1 MVQRIVKQI
10 YEYFDHNYSE
20 QMEKNIQQYIR
31 ENQQH
36 KHGVHRYSL
45 EQFGLNT
52 DDVNEKFKDYC

>member
-1 MVQRIVKQI
+1 
-10 YEYFDHNYSE
+10 
-20 QMEKNIQQYIR
+20 MEKNIQQYIR